1 MAAGCAVDATGTY
14 LMLFSFSKNLNNFQ
28 SLLHHS
34 VVITLWIT
42 REAIPLPTPV
52 TPPSLK
58 GLNWSEQGYCLSCPY
73 GIFFVSSHILYRTP
87 WYLASKCQDHIE
99 ICIKSNAGLTYEQ
112 YILSS
117 GISGTLALDSFLLDA
132 SVPVWIRPDTW
143 VPVSQ
148 WSNDPDTP
156 TIAALEEGIHSR
168 LCFSMSYF

>member
-14 LMLFSFSKNLNNFQ
+14 FVLFSFSRNFNNFQ
-28 SLLHHS
+28 SLFQHS
-34 VVITLWIT
+34 VVTTLWIT
-42 REAIPLPTPV
+42 REAISH
-52 TPPSLK
+52 PSRGWT
-58 GLNWSEQGYCLSCPY
+58 GLSKATVYVVLLMVF
-73 GIFFVSSHILYRTP
+73 FFVSSNILYKTP

-132 SVPVWIRPDTW
+132 SVPVWIRLDTW
-143 VPVSQ
+143 APVSQ